1 MVGGRGGR
9 ERERNSGDGT
19 RASNPPPHP
28 PHTSPAI
35 LILDH
40 IHFQYNGA
48 LCALLLASLAAAA
61 RGADA
66 LAATLFAILVCAK
79 HLFASLGPLYAAYL
93 LARAANQ
100 GSFGAGVLYLTTIA
114 TPVAAVVA
122 ATLAPFARAGALPAL
137 ASRLFPFGRG
147 LLHAYWAG
155 NAWALYAAADV
166 AACAAAR
173 LVLGPSRAPTSGL
186 AAGLV
191 RDAVFGVL
199 PSPTPAFAAALVVA
213 AQAPALVAAAR
224 GRTPSALRTAAVQA
238 ALSAFM
244 FGYHV
249 HEKAVLPAVI
259 VAALHAAGGVGGA
272 QSYLRI
278 SLPGLHGLLPLLPP
292 LERALGGVLLLAHA
306 AACDA
311 WLPGG
316 LGRGGWATVAALT
329 SLELLCT
336 VVHPLLLAPRL
347 PFAPLAATS
356 VACAIGLTWAWVR
369 ATADVV
375 ALARGVAA
383 GKPAKRAPA
392 PSPRV
397 TRRRAAA
404 GRA

>member
-1 MVGGRGGR
+1 MPH
-9 ERERNSGDGT
+9 T
-19 RASNPPPHP
+19 LPPPP
-28 PHTSPAI
+28 ITSPAL

-48 LCALLLASLAAAA
+48 LCALLLASLVAAA

-79 HLFASLGPLYAAYL
+79 HLFASLGPLYAVYL

-100 GSFGAGVLYLTTIA
+100 GSFGAGVLYLTSIA
-114 TPVAAVVA
+114 TPVAAVVTI
-122 ATLAPFARAGALPAL
+122 TLTPFARAGALPSL

-166 AACAAAR
+166 AACAATR
-173 LVLGPSRAPTSGL
+173 LVVGPSRAPTSGL

-213 AQAPALVAAAR
+213 AQVPALVVAAR
-224 GRTPSALRTAAVQA
+224 VRTPAALRTAAVQA
-238 ALSAFM
+238 SLSAFM
-244 FGYHV
+244 FGFHV

-259 VAALHAAGGVGGA
+259 VAALDAAGGVGGA

-292 LERALGGVLLLAHA
+292 LERSLGGVLLLAHA

-316 LGRGGWATVAALT
+316 LGAGGWATVAALT

-336 VVHPLLLAPRL
+336 VAHPLLVAPCL

-356 VACAIGLTWAWVR
+356 VACAAGLTWAWVR
-369 ATADVV
+369 ATGDVV
-375 ALARGVAA
+375 ALARGAA
-383 GKPAKRAPA
+383 TGKPKCAPA
-392 PSPRV
+392 PAQRV